1 MFQAIC
7 IAAIALLTA
16 VDQLTKYV
24 AINTVKVDG
33 PFEFFFGLFQFR
45 YVENTGAAFSS
56 FSENKAV
63 LFLFS
68 GLLLVGVLIV
78 LLGRKI
84 ESKFANISL
93 VLVAAGG
100 LGNMI
105 DRVINGYVVD
115 FIEPLFV
122 DFAVYNFADIC
133 ITVGAFLL
141 IGFEIVD
148 IIRESKKHKMEEEK
162 ATEEKAN
169 END

>member
-1 MFQAIC
+1 MFQVFC

-16 VDQLTKYV
+16 VDQLTKYA
-24 AINTVKVDG
+24 AINTVKVNG
-33 PFEFFFGLFQFR
+33 PQEFFFGLFQFR

-56 FSENKAV
+56 FANNKTV
-63 LFLFS
+63 LILFS

-84 ESKFANISL
+84 DSKFANISL

-105 DRVINGYVVD
+105 DRVLNGYVVD

-133 ITVGAFLL
+133 ITVGAFML
-141 IGFEIVD
+141 IGFEIYDV
-148 IIRESKKHKMEEEK
+148 IRENRKNK
-162 ATEEKAN
+162 ATEEKSGEDKAN
-169 END
+169 EDD